1 MNILL
6 LGRWLPPPR
15 HPLKTMREYQFARR
29 LAREHRLTLAFIT
42 DNPNASGPIS
52 ALRTEFGDLEFSVV
66 PRGWKSLAS
75 VVRLATGESCT
86 LSYYRSEALRTRLAD
101 RLRTRHY
108 DLVFVSSSGMIQY
121 ALEADAAT
129 PLIMDFGDVDSEWW
143 VRQAGRGSFPGSRF
157 LRIEAT
163 RLRAAEAA
171 AAKRAARCLVTM
183 PETGELVKSF
193 APDAPITVIPNGVD
207 VDSFAPEPRRVPT
220 LTVALNTDL
229 AVEAQV
235 RDAIEFRRSVMPII
249 RARFPQA
256 RLVIVSKE
264 APGAGQLAGDLRGL
278 DVVAPTPDVRSVLR
292 CATVAV
298 APLRAAANVLSTVLE
313 PMAAG
318 VPVVAASEAAG
329 RLTAAAGR
337 DLLVA
342 DGPEDFALKVIR
354 LLEEPALCAEVGARG
369 RAFVSAQYAWSVMTA
384 RLSEV
389 VQAVVKSAPAGPSSE
404 PEPLVEV
411 RP

>member
-6 LGRWLPPPR
+6 LGRLLPPPR
-15 HPLKTMREYQFARR
+15 HPLKTMREYQFARC

-121 ALEADAAT
+121 ALEADAAI

-143 VRQAGRGSFPGSRF
+143 IRQAARGSFPGSRF
-157 LRIEAT
+157 LRTEAT
-163 RLRAAEAA
+163 RLRAAETAV
-171 AAKRAARCLVTM
+171 AKRAARCLVTL

-193 APDAPITVIPNGVD
+193 APDAPITVIPNGMD
-207 VDSFAPEPRRVPT
+207 VDSFAPAPRRVPT

-229 AVEAQV
+229 AAEAEV

-264 APGAGQLAGDLRGL
+264 TSAGDLRGP

-318 VPVVAASEAAG
+318 LPVVATSAAAG

-337 DLLVA
+337 DLLLA
-342 DGPEDFALKVIR
+342 DGPEEFALQVIR

-389 VQAVVKSAPAGPSSE
+389 VQAVVKPAPAGPSSE
-404 PEPLVEV
+404 PEPLVEI

>member
-1 MNILL
+1 
-6 LGRWLPPPR
+6 
-15 HPLKTMREYQFARR
+15 
-29 LAREHRLTLAFIT
+29 
-42 DNPNASGPIS
+42 
-52 ALRTEFGDLEFSVV
+52 
-66 PRGWKSLAS
+66 
-75 VVRLATGESCT
+75 
-86 LSYYRSEALRTRLAD
+86 
-101 RLRTRHY
+101 
-108 DLVFVSSSGMIQY
+108 MIQY
-121 ALEADAAT
+121 ALEAEAAI

-143 VRQAGRGSFPGSRF
+143 VRQAARGSFPGSRF
-157 LRIEAT
+157 LRTEAT
-163 RLRAAEAA
+163 RLRAAETAA
-171 AAKRAARCLVTM
+171 ANRAARCLVTL

-229 AVEAQV
+229 AAEAEV

-264 APGAGQLAGDLRGL
+264 TSAGDLTGL
-278 DVVAPTPDVRSVLR
+278 DVVAPMPDVRSVLR

-318 VPVVAASEAAG
+318 LPVVATSEAAG

-389 VQAVVKSAPAGPSSE
+389 VQAVVKPASAGPSSE
-404 PEPLVEV
+404 PEPLLEV